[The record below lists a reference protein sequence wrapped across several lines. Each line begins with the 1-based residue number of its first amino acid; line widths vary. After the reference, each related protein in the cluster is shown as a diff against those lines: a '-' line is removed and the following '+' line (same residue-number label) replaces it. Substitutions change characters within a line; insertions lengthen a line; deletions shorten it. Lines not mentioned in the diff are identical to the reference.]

1 MANFTI
7 LSDKPFEDYISF
19 VTETLQI
26 LSSKKVRG
34 LAIVALLEE
43 PDEDGADVLTGY
55 YNMPLQD
62 KQTAASN
69 IQADVTDGIIR
80 AKKYEEIPGG
90 TGAGGRRAVKDR
102 ENLMDTEIKL
112 LQAAGRRYGLMLD
125 RLRREKR
132 DRVRMEARRA
142 IEAAMRKH
150 GPVRPGG
157 GGQGQGDFLR

>member
-55 YNMPLQD
+55 YNMLLQD

-80 AKKYEEIPGG
+80 A
-90 TGAGGRRAVKDR
+90 
-102 ENLMDTEIKL
+102 NM
-112 LQAAGRRYGLMLD
+112 RRYLEELEQED
-125 RLRREKR
+125 DE
-132 DRVRMEARRA
+132 
-142 IEAAMRKH
+142 
-150 GPVRPGG
+150 
-157 GGQGQGDFLR
+157 Q